1 MGKTEMYFDTLHVL
15 MERARAQA
23 ETVRAAAACVAES
36 IAQGGML
43 YAFGTGHSHMFA
55 EELFYRAGGLVDVYP
70 VLEEGLML
78 HSGAAKS
85 TALERMSGYA
95 HILMESLP
103 IREGDVMVIAS
114 NSGGNAVSVEMAAE
128 CRARGVRVIALTSLA
143 HSRSRTPRNPLGKR
157 LYELADW
164 VLDNGGEPGDA
175 CMELDGGRKTSPTS
189 TVVGCAL
196 LEALV
201 AETAT
206 CLQKMGKEP
215 RVFASSNTDGGD
227 MVNQVYCRAYAQ
239 KVKAL

>member
-1 MGKTEMYFDTLHVL
+1 MIV
-15 MERARAQA
+15 
-23 ETVRAAAACVAES
+23 
-36 IAQGGML
+36 
-43 YAFGTGHSHMFA
+43 
-55 EELFYRAGGLVDVYP
+55 
-70 VLEEGLML
+70 
-78 HSGAAKS
+78 
-85 TALERMSGYA
+85 
-95 HILMESLP
+95 
-103 IREGDVMVIAS
+103 
-114 NSGGNAVSVEMAAE
+114 
-128 CRARGVRVIALTSLA
+128 LTSLA